1 MPRAEFFA
9 SLPLMMGAHCEADCV
24 VGLLAMGKKGAA
36 TFQAL
41 FPQSATPM

>member
-9 SLPLMMGAHCEADCV
+9 SVPLKMGAQRKADRV
-24 VGLLAMGKKGAA
+24 VGLLAMGEKGAA

-41 FPQSATPM
+41 FPQTAAPM